1 MQTNQVIRGSFDAR
15 PRAFAPLILRSGSV
29 PLNTKVTN
37 MNLKSRLSKI
47 ATMLLFC
54 VLPMVHAEP
63 VNINSADVT
72 TLAKELKG
80 IGPARAQAIVAYRTQ
95 HGLFRTVD
103 DLALVKG
110 IGPSVIEKN
119 RVNLRV
125 NGGPA
130 PARAAVPAVPA
141 SIRIP
146 LQKSATSR

>member
-1 MQTNQVIRGSFDAR
+1 
-15 PRAFAPLILRSGSV
+15 
-29 PLNTKVTN
+29 

-47 ATMLLFC
+47 ATILLFS
-54 VLPMVHAEP
+54 VMPMAHAES

-125 NGGPA
+125 NGSAA
-130 PARAAVPAVPA
+130 PARASPPSPG
-141 SIRIP
+141 SIRFP
-146 LQKSATSR
+146 VPKPVTSR